1 MRPMSKTMKIA
12 LFPGSFDPFTKG
24 HEALVL
30 RGLELFDKVV
40 VAVGQNSAKQ
50 YQFPLEERLD
60 VIRRTFDDNNR
71 VEVLHYEDMTVD
83 CCRRCGAQFILR
95 GVRNAKDLEYERTVA
110 AVNNALDSGIETV
123 VLFSEPEMA
132 EVSST
137 VVRELLARGKDVK
150 AYMPNN

>member
-1 MRPMSKTMKIA
+1 MKIA

-30 RGLELFDKVV
+30 RGLNIFDKVV
-40 VAVGQNSAKQ
+40 VAVGQNSDKQ
-50 YQFPLEERLD
+50 YHFPLEERLEA
-60 VIRRTFDDNNR
+60 IRRTFGDNPR
-71 VEVLHYEDMTVD
+71 VAVLHYEDMTVD

-110 AVNNALDSGIETV
+110 GVNNALDSDIETV
-123 VLFSEPEMA
+123 LLFADPEMT

-137 VVRELLARGKDVK
+137 IVRELLARGKDVK
-150 AYMPNN
+150 DYMPGN

>member
-1 MRPMSKTMKIA
+1 MSKTMKIA

-60 VIRRTFDDNNR
+60 AIRRTFDDNNR

-83 CCRRCGAQFILR
+83 CCHRCGAQFILR

-110 AVNNALDSGIETV
+110 AVNNSLDSGIETV
-123 VLFSEPEMA
+123 VLFAEPEMA